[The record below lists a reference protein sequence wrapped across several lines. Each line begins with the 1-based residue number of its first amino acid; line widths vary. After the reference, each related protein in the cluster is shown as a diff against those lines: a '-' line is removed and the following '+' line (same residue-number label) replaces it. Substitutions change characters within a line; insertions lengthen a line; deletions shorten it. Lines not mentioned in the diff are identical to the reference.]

1 MNVHSLNVCWLSK
14 NPIRTNVARDGARD
28 VAVPGRNGQVKLY
41 DEHMKVDCPRR
52 KVMCGHNNCEELVPL
67 DRLEDHEERTC
78 KACVFEFPLPWGAG
92 GACSMLL
99 MWSCSSSLTA
109 GAGGRSYAQR
119 HLTHNHVCPP
129 PLYFLKMV
137 KVMLN
142 RNFIAGDAK
151 QLIICPLGCKKYVA
165 LKSLSRHKKIQC
177 VNRFVV

>member
-14 NPIRTNVARDGARD
+14 NPIWTNVARDGARD

-78 KACVFEFPLPWGAG
+78 KACVFEFPLPWRAG

-99 MWSCSSSLTA
+99 MWSCSSSCN
-109 GAGGRSYAQR
+109 GGRRRALLRATPSHSQS
-119 HLTHNHVCPP
+119 CMPP
-129 PLYFLKMV
+129 SPVFFE
-137 KVMLN
+137 N
-142 RNFIAGDAK
+142 GEGDAESK
-151 QLIICPLGCKKYVA
+151 LYCRRCQAVDHLPLG
-165 LKSLSRHKKIQC
+165 L
-177 VNRFVV
+177 